1 MQREVTPKHLARK
14 VAIQITALSRKL
26 VQKGLLHLLRRGTDV
41 SSDGWPGRV
50 SDDQTGNGRVFVIV
64 FKEVTEER
72 HAPLVQGP
80 VSPRGREIV

>member
-14 VAIQITALSRKL
+14 VAIQITARSGELA
-26 VQKGLLHLLRRGTDV
+26 QKDLLHLLRRGADV

-50 SDDQTGNGRVFVIV
+50 SDDQTGDGRVFVIV

-72 HAPLVQGP
+72 CTPLVQGP
-80 VSPRGREIV
+80 VSP